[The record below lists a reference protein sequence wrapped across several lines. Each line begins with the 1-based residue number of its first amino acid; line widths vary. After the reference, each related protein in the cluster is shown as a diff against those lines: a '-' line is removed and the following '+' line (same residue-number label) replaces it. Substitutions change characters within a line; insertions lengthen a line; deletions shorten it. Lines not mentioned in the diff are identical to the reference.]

1 MVAADDGA
9 ELRFTGWLDA
19 LDGAELGIA
28 ATDAAPGLLE
38 RYRRLGES
46 FLDGVRGRFAVAV
59 HDRAHARLLL
69 ARDGVGHFGLA
80 WTRRGS
86 RVAAAAEAAELRTI
100 AGSRLDRLRL
110 AEFFANEELCGERSF
125 FTGVREVGPGQLLV
139 LERESERRRRLPRPD
154 AARVS
159 APRRAQEWVE
169 AFAAALERAVARCL
183 AGAGPVAVLGGG
195 GLDSSTVAVLAAAAR
210 RASAEPPPAL
220 IAWRLSDP
228 AADESRFAAA
238 LAAALAAPIEW
249 VEGDDAVPFADLA
262 RWPVHPSTPEQ
273 TAYREL
279 HRRAYERAASLGA
292 RTLLAGFGGDSLYTH
307 GDRWL
312 LALIATGEVGAAID
326 ALGGVAA
333 EIGWPRALARHLV
346 RPLAPRRWR
355 RRPAPAWLSGPTRC
369 VLDERRF
376 EETGGTARRP
386 RQAARLLARLDGHGE
401 QVERFYT
408 RPFGLEQRTPLRDFD
423 LIELALALP
432 DSLLGR
438 GGETR
443 TVLRAA
449 MRGRLPEEIRRREG
463 KASFRALLGRG
474 LEPARLD
481 RALRL
486 LARPDAIWREFVEPS
501 AVERWRHGKFA
512 DDGELVGFLHA
523 IYAELWRDRAGLGG
537 VDSVGG
543 DD

>member
-1 MVAADDGA
+1 M
-9 ELRFTGWLDA
+9 
-19 LDGAELGIA
+19 
-28 ATDAAPGLLE
+28 
-38 RYRRLGES
+38 
-46 FLDGVRGRFAVAV
+46 RGRFAVAV
-59 HDRAHARLLL
+59 HDRAGARLLL

-80 WTRRGS
+80 WTRRGP
-86 RVAAAAEAAELRTI
+86 RVAAAAEAGDLRAI

-110 AEFFANEELCGERSF
+110 AEFFSNQELSGERGF
-125 FTGVREVGPGQLLV
+125 FAGVREIGPGQLLV
-139 LERESERRRRLPRPD
+139 LDRESERRRRLPRPD
-154 AARVS
+154 AARV
-159 APRRAQEWVE
+159 AVPRRAEEWVE
-169 AFAAALERAVARCL
+169 AFASALERAVARCL
-183 AGAGPVAVLGGG
+183 AGAGPLAVLAGG
-195 GLDSSTVAVLAAAAR
+195 GLDSSTVATLAAAAR
-210 RASAEPPPAL
+210 RAGGEPPPAL

-228 AADESRFAAA
+228 AADESRFADA
-238 LAAALAAPIEW
+238 LASALATPIAW
-249 VEGDDAVPFADLA
+249 VDGDDAVPFADPA

-312 LALIATGEVGAAID
+312 LALVAAGEIGAAID

-333 EIGWPRALARHLV
+333 TIGWPRALARHLV
-346 RPLAPRRWR
+346 RPLAPRPRSSR
-355 RRPAPAWLSGPTRC
+355 GPAPAWLNGPTRAA
-369 VLDERRF
+369 LDQRRF
-376 EETGGTARRP
+376 EELGGAARRP

-401 QVERFYT
+401 QVERFYA

-463 KASFRALLGRG
+463 KASFRALLARG

-481 RALRL
+481 WAHRL
-486 LARPDAIWREFVEPS
+486 LARPDAIWRGFVEPA
-501 AVERWRHGKFA
+501 AVERWRRGQIA